1 MVAILNFYL
10 DDSGTRHPDR
20 QSTDNKATKDWFALG
35 GVLIRDSDEA
45 EARLA
50 HEKFCTYW
58 GIKYPLHSVD
68 IRNNAKDFQWI
79 RKLSDA
85 ERTRFFRMIE
95 RFLLGIPAIGI
106 ACVIDRP
113 GYNHRYVKKYG
124 RQRWALCKTAFY
136 IVVERAAKYAMA
148 QSLKLRVIPERCTK
162 KDDEKLAEYYADMKA
177 RGAPFDATNSGKY
190 SPLGAESLAN
200 VLYELRFKSK
210 SSPMMQVADLYLWP
224 MCMGGYD
231 KTNHP
236 YRRLIET
243 GRLMDCQCPEK
254 DVAELGIKY
263 SCFDLVTP
271 KT

>member
-1 MVAILNFYL
+1 MVAVLNFYV

-20 QSTDNKATKDWFALG
+20 WKTDNKATRDWFALG
-35 GVLIRDSDEA
+35 GVMIREGDEA

-50 HEKFCTYW
+50 YDKFCSYW

-68 IRNNAKDFQWI
+68 IRNSSKRFQWI
-79 RKLSDA
+79 RQLPPR
-85 ERTRFFRMIE
+85 ERLRFLGMIE

-113 GYNHRYVKKYG
+113 GYNHRYLEKYG
-124 RQRWALCKTAFY
+124 RQRWALCKTAFH
-136 IVVERAAKYAMA
+136 IVVERAAKYAIA
-148 QSLKLRVIPERCTK
+148 HGLKLRALPERCTK
-162 KDDEKLAEYYADMKA
+162 KDDRKLAGYYEDMK
-177 RGAPFDATNSGKY
+177 RMGAPFDSTNSGKY
-190 SPLGAESLAN
+190 FPLGAETLAN
-200 VLYELRFKSK
+200 VLYELRFKNK
-210 SSPMMQVADLYLWP
+210 TSPMMQVADLYLWP

-236 YRRLIET
+236 YRALMRNGRLI
-243 GRLMDCQCPEK
+243 DCCCAPK
-254 DVAELGIKY
+254 DVAELGTKY